1 MAFKRKD
8 APVTSFIPDPK
19 PEKTVKQQPAKIKK
33 FSKRRE
39 YENKVYLTIRDV
51 FLKGKICPIT
61 GEPATEIHHKR
72 GRIGSLFTDVRYF
85 LAVSRNGH
93 IKIENSPAWAKKMG
107 YSLERT
113 TENDKDDRTTTG
125 HDDAGGGKSSPKK

>member
-19 PEKTVKQQPAKIKK
+19 PEKTMKKQPAKIKK

-39 YENKVYLTIRDV
+39 YENKVYLTLREI

-61 GEPATEIHHKR
+61 GGPAEDVHHKR
-72 GRIGSLFTDVRYF
+72 GRIGSLLTDVRFF
-85 LAVSRNGH
+85 LAVSREGH
-93 IKIENSPAWAKKMG
+93 CMIEANPLWAKQMG

-113 TENDKDDRTTTG
+113 TENDKDDRTITG
-125 HDDAGGGKSSPKK
+125 HDDARGGESTPEK